1 MLSDLITALQIF
13 LKYGD
18 LSSPTHCEHDCLTV
32 CVNPDKVTTVDKIA
46 LSKLGFDDDE
56 DGDFFK
62 SYRFGSA

>member
-18 LSSPTHCEHDCLTV
+18 LRFPTLCEHDCLTV
-32 CVNPDKVTTVDKIA
+32 CVNPDKVTITDKLA
-46 LSKLGFDDDE
+46 LSKLGFDEDD
-56 DGDFFK
+56 DFFK